1 MYMMTKIVTY
11 QSKMNMILINLNLN
25 LNLNLKKMI
34 YNQNQKMIHQTA
46 QLI

>member
-34 YNQNQKMIHQTA
+34 YNLNQKMIHQTA